1 VAHGDALHLP
11 QPEPE
16 IGAVAHEN
24 GAFRTCVE
32 QQGVP
37 DAAGLGHQPQ
47 AEAQVRAQQRLA
59 RDHLRAGKNDVRELG
74 DRKQGLADIGVA
86 HVVGDDVDD
95 ERINWLE
102 CGTLRAGIGH

>member
-47 AEAQVRAQQRLA
+47 AEAQVRAQRVSPEITFAPA
-59 RDHLRAGKNDVRELG
+59 RTTFVNSETANKVLL
-74 DRKQGLADIGVA
+74 
-86 HVVGDDVDD
+86 
-95 ERINWLE
+95 
-102 CGTLRAGIGH
+102 T